1 MFINRRAV
9 PPAMGSRS
17 FFGMTLTA
25 DEKAAFKLH
34 LISQVFGAVAAGVM
48 MNHDYIATNGLGA
61 SVMQITL
68 LTMIWPVSNLFS
80 VLVSHFVDSTNR
92 HSSAIFVGAFLRLPI
107 ALMFFS
113 GSVNFM
119 LLLLFLYF
127 SSNSL
132 VIPGQNAVM
141 RSRYKKGHRGL
152 LFGWTMSALN
162 LFALPAAMIVGALLD
177 ADFSFYKWMFVAEGI
192 MGSAQAVVMGF
203 MAKGMKDPIVVAQS
217 NLSDFFKSIGHVI
230 KGDKEF
236 VKFEAFFMI
245 YGFGFMTIQPAIPF
259 YSQEV
264 LGLSYEQ
271 YALAKGVIGQ
281 LGLLLLAPFLG
292 AKMDKLHPFKFTGI
306 VCFILAGFPLL
317 LIGSSLI
324 PSLGVPLFYAA
335 WVAFA
340 IGIAGVVLSWN
351 MSSMFFAPEG
361 RTATY
366 QGLHVTATAMRGF
379 FAPVLGSVVMEYFGF
394 TANFL
399 LSFIFFSTASI
410 LFLLHYRQRCKK
422 GLNPK
427 FC

>member
-1 MFINRRAV
+1 MFFNRRAV
-9 PPAMGSRS
+9 PPDMVDRP

-25 DEKAAFKLH
+25 DEKRAFKLH
-34 LISQVFGAVAAGVM
+34 LTSQVLGAMAVGVM

-61 SVMQITL
+61 SVVQITL

-80 VLVSHFVDSTNR
+80 VLVSHFVDSTNK
-92 HSSAIFVGAFLRLPI
+92 HSTAIFIGAGLRLPI

-113 GSVNFM
+113 SNVNLM

-127 SSNSL
+127 GSNSL
-132 VIPGQNAVM
+132 VIPGQNAAM

-162 LFALPAAMIVGALLD
+162 LFALPSAMLVGALLD
-177 ADFSFYKWMFVAEGI
+177 ADFSYYRWLFVVEGI
-192 MGSAQAVVMGF
+192 MGCAQASVMGL
-203 MAKGMKDPIVVAQS
+203 MARGMKDPVAVAQS
-217 NLSDFFKSIGHVI
+217 SLADFFKSIGQVV
-230 KGDKEF
+230 KGDREF
-236 VKFEAFFMI
+236 VKFEIFFMI

-259 YSQEV
+259 YSTEV

-292 AKMDKLHPFKFTGI
+292 SKMDKLHPFKFTGV
-306 VCFILAGFPLL
+306 VCMILAGFPLL
-317 LIGSSLI
+317 LVCSSLI
-324 PSLGVPLFYAA
+324 PSLAVPLFYAA

-379 FAPVLGSVVMEYFGF
+379 FAPVLGSVVMEYLGF

-399 LSFIFFSTASI
+399 VSFAFFTTASI
-410 LFLLHYRQRCKK
+410 LFLLHYRKRCEK
-422 GLNPK
+422 GLI
-427 FC
+427 

>member
-1 MFINRRAV
+1 M
-9 PPAMGSRS
+9 S
-17 FFGMTLTA
+17 LTA
-25 DEKAAFKLH
+25 DEKGAFKLH
-34 LISQVFGAVAAGVM
+34 LLSQIFGAVAAGVM

-61 SVMQITL
+61 SVVQITL
-68 LTMIWPVSNLFS
+68 LAMIWPVSNLFS
-80 VLVSHFVDSTNR
+80 VVVSHFVDSSNR
-92 HSSAIFVGAFLRLPI
+92 HSTAIFIGAALRLPI

-113 GSVNFM
+113 SSVNFM
-119 LLLLFLYF
+119 LILLFLYF

-141 RSRYKKGHRGL
+141 RSRYNKGHRGL
-152 LFGWTMSALN
+152 LFGWTMTALN
-162 LFALPAAMIVGALLD
+162 LFALPAAMVVGALLD
-177 ADFSFYKWMFVAEGI
+177 ADFSFYRWLFVVEGV

-203 MAKGMKDPIVVAQS
+203 MARGMKDPVAVAES
-217 NLSDFFKSIGHVI
+217 NIRDFFKSIGQVL
-230 KGDKEF
+230 KGDREF
-236 VKFEAFFMI
+236 LKFEMFFMI
-245 YGFGFMTIQPAIPF
+245 YGFGFMTVQPALPF

-292 AKMDKLHPFKFTGI
+292 SKMDKLHPFKFTGV

-317 LIGSSLI
+317 LVGSSLFPSIGI
-324 PSLGVPLFYAA
+324 PLYYAA
-335 WVAFA
+335 WAAFA
-340 IGIAGVVLSWN
+340 IGIAGVVISWN

-379 FAPVLGSVVMEYFGF
+379 FAPVLGSVVMKYLGF

-399 LSFIFFSTASI
+399 LSFLFFTTASI
-410 LFLLHYRQRCKK
+410 LFLLHYRKRSES
-422 GLNPK
+422 PDSD
-427 FC
+427 

>member
-1 MFINRRAV
+1 MFSNRRAV
-9 PPAMGSRS
+9 PPGMADSTL
-17 FFGMTLTA
+17 FGLTLTK
-25 DEKAAFKLH
+25 DEKSAFKLH
-34 LISQVFGAVAAGVM
+34 LISQVLGAVAAGVL

-61 SVMQITL
+61 SVTQITL
-68 LTMIWPVSNLFS
+68 LAMIWPVSNLFS

-92 HSSAIFVGAFLRLPI
+92 HSTAIFIGAALRLPV

-113 GSVNFM
+113 SSVNLM
-119 LLLLFLYF
+119 LILLFLYF
-127 SSNSL
+127 GSNSL
-132 VIPGQNAVM
+132 VIPGQNAAM

-152 LFGWTMSALN
+152 LFGWTMSAMN
-162 LFALPAAMIVGALLD
+162 LFALPAAMLVGALLD
-177 ADFSFYKWMFVAEGI
+177 ADFSYYKWLFVIEGV
-192 MGSAQAVVMGF
+192 MGCAQAAVMGF
-203 MAKGMKDPIVVAQS
+203 MARGMKDPVAVAQS
-217 NLSDFFKSIGHVI
+217 SLSDFFKSIGFVL

-236 VKFEAFFMI
+236 VKFEIFFMI
-245 YGFGFMTIQPAIPF
+245 YGFGFMTILPAIPF

-306 VCFILAGFPLL
+306 VCLILAGFPLL
-317 LIGSSLI
+317 LVCSSLI

-366 QGLHVTATAMRGF
+366 QGLHVTATALRGF
-379 FAPVLGSVVMEYFGF
+379 LAPVLGSVVMEYFGF

-399 LSFIFFSTASI
+399 VSFAFFTTASI
-410 LFLLHYRQRCKK
+410 LFLLHYRKRCEK
-422 GLNPK
+422 GLI
-427 FC
+427 

>member
-1 MFINRRAV
+1 MFFNRRAV
-9 PPAMGSRS
+9 PPDLADRS
-17 FFGMTLTA
+17 LFSMSLTA
-25 DEKAAFKLH
+25 DEKGAFKLH
-34 LISQVFGAVAAGVM
+34 LLSQIFGAVAAGVM

-61 SVMQITL
+61 SVVQITL
-68 LTMIWPVSNLFS
+68 LAMIWPVSNLFS
-80 VLVSHFVDSTNR
+80 VVVSHFVDSSNR
-92 HSSAIFVGAFLRLPI
+92 HSTAIFIGAALRLPI

-113 GSVNFM
+113 SSVNFM
-119 LLLLFLYF
+119 LILLFLYF

-141 RSRYKKGHRGL
+141 RSRYNKGHRGL
-152 LFGWTMSALN
+152 LFGWTMTALN
-162 LFALPAAMIVGALLD
+162 LFALPAAMVVGALLD
-177 ADFSFYKWMFVAEGI
+177 ADFSFYRWLFVVEGV

-203 MAKGMKDPIVVAQS
+203 MARGMKDPVAVAES
-217 NLSDFFKSIGHVI
+217 NIRDFFKSIGQVL
-230 KGDKEF
+230 KGDREF
-236 VKFEAFFMI
+236 LKFEMFFMI
-245 YGFGFMTIQPAIPF
+245 YGFGFMTVQPAIPF

-292 AKMDKLHPFKFTGI
+292 SKMDKLHPFKFTGV

-317 LIGSSLI
+317 LVGSSLFPSIGI
-324 PSLGVPLFYAA
+324 PLYYAA
-335 WVAFA
+335 WAAFA

-379 FAPVLGSVVMEYFGF
+379 FAPVLGSVVMKYLGF

-399 LSFIFFSTASI
+399 LSFLFFTTASI
-410 LFLLHYRQRCKK
+410 LFLLHYRKRSES
-422 GLNPK
+422 PDSD
-427 FC
+427 

>member
-1 MFINRRAV
+1 
-9 PPAMGSRS
+9 
-17 FFGMTLTA
+17 
-25 DEKAAFKLH
+25 
-34 LISQVFGAVAAGVM
+34 

-61 SVMQITL
+61 SVVQITL
-68 LTMIWPVSNLFS
+68 LAMIWPVSNLFS
-80 VLVSHFVDSTNR
+80 VMTSHFVDSSNR
-92 HSSAIFVGAFLRLPI
+92 QSTAIFIGAALLLPI

-113 GSVNFM
+113 SSVNFM
-119 LLLLFLYF
+119 LILLFLYF

-141 RSRYKKGHRGL
+141 RSRYNKGHRGL
-152 LFGWTMSALN
+152 LFGWTMTALN
-162 LFALPAAMIVGALLD
+162 LFALPAAMVVGALLD
-177 ADFSFYKWMFVAEGI
+177 ADFSFYRWLFVVEGV

-203 MAKGMKDPIVVAQS
+203 MARGMKDPVAVAES
-217 NLSDFFKSIGHVI
+217 NIRDFFKSIGQVL
-230 KGDKEF
+230 KGDREF
-236 VKFEAFFMI
+236 LKFEMFFMI
-245 YGFGFMTIQPAIPF
+245 YGFGFMTVQPALPF

-292 AKMDKLHPFKFTGI
+292 SKMDKLHPFKFTGV

-317 LIGSSLI
+317 LVGSSLFPSIGI
-324 PSLGVPLFYAA
+324 PLYYAA
-335 WVAFA
+335 WAAFA
-340 IGIAGVVLSWN
+340 IGIAGVVISWN

-379 FAPVLGSVVMEYFGF
+379 FAPVLGSVVMKYLGF

-399 LSFIFFSTASI
+399 LSFLFFTTASI
-410 LFLLHYRQRCKK
+410 LFLLHYRKRSES
-422 GLNPK
+422 PDSD
-427 FC
+427 

>member
-1 MFINRRAV
+1 MFFNRRSV
-9 PPAMGSRS
+9 PPDLADRSLFAMS
-17 FFGMTLTA
+17 LTA
-25 DEKAAFKLH
+25 DEKGAFKLH
-34 LISQVFGAVAAGVM
+34 LISQILGAVAVGVM

-61 SVMQITL
+61 SVVQITL
-68 LTMIWPVSNLFS
+68 LAMIWPVSNLFS
-80 VLVSHFVDSTNR
+80 VVVSHFVDSSNK
-92 HSSAIFVGAFLRLPI
+92 HSTAIFAGAVLRLPI

-119 LLLLFLYF
+119 LILLFLYF

-152 LFGWTMSALN
+152 LFGWTMTALN
-162 LFALPAAMIVGALLD
+162 LFALPAAMVVGALLD
-177 ADFSFYKWMFVAEGI
+177 ADFLYYRWLFVVEGV

-203 MAKGMKDPIVVAQS
+203 MARGMKDPVAVAES
-217 NLSDFFKSIGHVI
+217 NLGDFFRSIGQVL
-230 KGDKEF
+230 KGDREF
-236 VKFEAFFMI
+236 LKFEAFFMI
-245 YGFGFMTIQPAIPF
+245 YGFGFMTVQPAIPF

-292 AKMDKLHPFKFTGI
+292 AKMDKLHPFKFTGV

-317 LIGSSLI
+317 LVGSSLFPSVGI
-324 PSLGVPLFYAA
+324 PLYYAA
-335 WVAFA
+335 WAAFA

-379 FAPVLGSVVMEYFGF
+379 FAPVLGSVVMKYLGF

-399 LSFIFFSTASI
+399 LSFLFFTTASF
-410 LFLLHYRQRCKK
+410 LFLLHYRKR
-422 GLNPK
+422 PEESYP
-427 FC
+427 

>member
-1 MFINRRAV
+1 
-9 PPAMGSRS
+9 
-17 FFGMTLTA
+17 
-25 DEKAAFKLH
+25 
-34 LISQVFGAVAAGVM
+34 

-61 SVMQITL
+61 SVVQITL
-68 LTMIWPVSNLFS
+68 LAMIWPVSNLFS
-80 VLVSHFVDSTNR
+80 VVTSHFVDSSNR
-92 HSSAIFVGAFLRLPI
+92 HSTAIFIGAALRLPI

-113 GSVNFM
+113 SSVNFM
-119 LLLLFLYF
+119 LILLFLYF

-141 RSRYKKGHRGL
+141 RSRYNKGHRGL
-152 LFGWTMSALN
+152 LFGWTMTALN
-162 LFALPAAMIVGALLD
+162 LFALPAAMVVGALLD
-177 ADFSFYKWMFVAEGI
+177 ADFSFYRWLFVVEGV

-203 MAKGMKDPIVVAQS
+203 MARGMKDPVAVAES
-217 NLSDFFKSIGHVI
+217 NIRDFFKSIGQVL
-230 KGDKEF
+230 KGDREF
-236 VKFEAFFMI
+236 LKFEMFFMI
-245 YGFGFMTIQPAIPF
+245 YGFGFMTVQPALPF

-292 AKMDKLHPFKFTGI
+292 SKMDKLHPFKFTGV

-317 LIGSSLI
+317 LVGSSLFPSIGI
-324 PSLGVPLFYAA
+324 PLYYAA
-335 WVAFA
+335 WAAFA
-340 IGIAGVVLSWN
+340 IGIAGVVISWN

-379 FAPVLGSVVMEYFGF
+379 FAPVLGSVVMKYLGF

-399 LSFIFFSTASI
+399 LSFLFFTTASI
-410 LFLLHYRQRCKK
+410 LFLLHYRKRSES
-422 GLNPK
+422 PDSD
-427 FC
+427 

>member
-1 MFINRRAV
+1 M
-9 PPAMGSRS
+9 
-17 FFGMTLTA
+17 MTPFKMSLTS
-25 DEKAAFKLH
+25 DEKGAFKLH
-34 LISQVFGAVAAGVM
+34 LISQILGAVAVGVV

-61 SVMQITL
+61 SLTQITL

-92 HSSAIFVGAFLRLPI
+92 HSAAIFLGAALRLPI
-107 ALMFFS
+107 AFMYFS
-113 GSVNFM
+113 NSVNLM
-119 LLLLFLYF
+119 LVLLFLYF

-141 RSRYKKGHRGL
+141 RSRYQKGHRGL

-162 LFALPAAMIVGALLD
+162 LFALPSAMVVGALLD
-177 ADFSFYKWMFVAEGI
+177 ADFSYYRWLFVVEAV
-192 MGSAQAVVMGF
+192 MGAAQAAVMGL
-203 MAKGMKDPIVVAQS
+203 MARGMKNPVTVAKS
-217 NLSDFFKSIGHVI
+217 NLSDFFKSIGRVL
-230 KGDKEF
+230 KTDKEF
-236 VKFEAFFMI
+236 MLFEAYFMI
-245 YGFGFMTIQPAIPF
+245 YGFGFMVILPAIPF
-259 YSQEV
+259 FSQEV

-271 YALAKGVIGQ
+271 YALAKGVVGQ

-292 AKMDKLHPFKFTGI
+292 AKMDTLHPFKFTGV

-324 PSLGVPLFYAA
+324 PSLGIHLFYAA
-335 WVAFA
+335 WAVFA

-379 FAPVLGSVVMEYFGF
+379 FAPVLGSVVMKYFGF

-399 LSFIFFSTASI
+399 LSFVFFTTASI
-410 LFLLHYRQRCKK
+410 LFLLHYRVKCKR
-422 GLNPK
+422 GLL
-427 FC
+427 C

>member
-1 MFINRRAV
+1 MFFNRRAV
-9 PPAMGSRS
+9 PPDLADRS
-17 FFGMTLTA
+17 LFSMSLTA
-25 DEKAAFKLH
+25 DEKGAFKLH
-34 LISQVFGAVAAGVM
+34 LLSQIFGAVAAGVM

-61 SVMQITL
+61 SVVQITL
-68 LTMIWPVSNLFS
+68 LAMIWPVSNLFS
-80 VLVSHFVDSTNR
+80 VVTSHFVDSSNR
-92 HSSAIFVGAFLRLPI
+92 HSTAIFIGAALRLPI

-113 GSVNFM
+113 SSVNFM
-119 LLLLFLYF
+119 LILLFLYF

-141 RSRYKKGHRGL
+141 RSRYNKGHRGL
-152 LFGWTMSALN
+152 LFGWTMTALN
-162 LFALPAAMIVGALLD
+162 LFALPAAMVVGALLD
-177 ADFSFYKWMFVAEGI
+177 ADFSFYRWLFVVEGV

-203 MAKGMKDPIVVAQS
+203 MARGMKDPVAVAES
-217 NLSDFFKSIGHVI
+217 NIRDFFKSIGQVL
-230 KGDKEF
+230 KGDREF
-236 VKFEAFFMI
+236 LKFEMFFMI
-245 YGFGFMTIQPAIPF
+245 YGFGFMTVQPALPF

-292 AKMDKLHPFKFTGI
+292 SKMDKLHPFKFTGV

-317 LIGSSLI
+317 LVGSSLFPSIGI
-324 PSLGVPLFYAA
+324 PLYYAA
-335 WVAFA
+335 WAAFA
-340 IGIAGVVLSWN
+340 IGIAGVVISWN

-379 FAPVLGSVVMEYFGF
+379 FAPVLGSVVMKYLGF

-399 LSFIFFSTASI
+399 LSFLFFTTASI
-410 LFLLHYRQRCKK
+410 LFLLHYRKRSES
-422 GLNPK
+422 PDSD
-427 FC
+427 

>member
-1 MFINRRAV
+1 LFFNRRSV
-9 PPAMGSRS
+9 PPDLADRSLFAMS
-17 FFGMTLTA
+17 LTA
-25 DEKAAFKLH
+25 DEKGAFKLH
-34 LISQVFGAVAAGVM
+34 LISQILGAVAVGVM

-61 SVMQITL
+61 SVVQITL
-68 LTMIWPVSNLFS
+68 LAMIWPVSNLFS
-80 VLVSHFVDSTNR
+80 VVVSHFVDSSNK
-92 HSSAIFVGAFLRLPI
+92 HSTAIFAGAVLRLPI

-119 LLLLFLYF
+119 LILLFLYF

-152 LFGWTMSALN
+152 LFGWTMTALN
-162 LFALPAAMIVGALLD
+162 LFALPAAMVVGALLD
-177 ADFSFYKWMFVAEGI
+177 ADFLYYRWLFVVEGV

-203 MAKGMKDPIVVAQS
+203 MARGMKDPVAVAES
-217 NLSDFFKSIGHVI
+217 NLGDFFRSIGQVL
-230 KGDKEF
+230 KGDREF
-236 VKFEAFFMI
+236 LKFEAFFMI
-245 YGFGFMTIQPAIPF
+245 YGFGFMTVQPAIPF

-292 AKMDKLHPFKFTGI
+292 AKMDKLHPFKFTGV

-317 LIGSSLI
+317 LVGSSLFPSVGI
-324 PSLGVPLFYAA
+324 PLYYAA
-335 WVAFA
+335 WAAFA

-379 FAPVLGSVVMEYFGF
+379 FAPVLGSVVMKYLGF

-399 LSFIFFSTASI
+399 LSFLFFTTASF
-410 LFLLHYRQRCKK
+410 LFLLHYRKR
-422 GLNPK
+422 PEESYP
-427 FC
+427 

>member
-1 MFINRRAV
+1 M
-9 PPAMGSRS
+9 S
-17 FFGMTLTA
+17 LTA
-25 DEKAAFKLH
+25 DEKGAFKLH
-34 LISQVFGAVAAGVM
+34 LLSQIFGAVAAGVM

-61 SVMQITL
+61 SVVQITL
-68 LTMIWPVSNLFS
+68 LAMIWPVSNLFS
-80 VLVSHFVDSTNR
+80 VVVSHFVDSSNR
-92 HSSAIFVGAFLRLPI
+92 HSTAIFIGAALRLPI

-113 GSVNFM
+113 SSVNFM
-119 LLLLFLYF
+119 LILLFLYF

-141 RSRYKKGHRGL
+141 RSRYNKGHRGL
-152 LFGWTMSALN
+152 LFGWTMTALN
-162 LFALPAAMIVGALLD
+162 LFALPAAMVVGALLD
-177 ADFSFYKWMFVAEGI
+177 ADFSFYRWLFVVEGV

-203 MAKGMKDPIVVAQS
+203 MARGMKDPVAVAES
-217 NLSDFFKSIGHVI
+217 NIRDFFKSIGQVL
-230 KGDKEF
+230 KGDREF
-236 VKFEAFFMI
+236 LKFEMFFMI
-245 YGFGFMTIQPAIPF
+245 YGFGFMTVQPAIPF

-292 AKMDKLHPFKFTGI
+292 SKMDKLHPFKFTGV

-317 LIGSSLI
+317 LVGSSLFPSIGI
-324 PSLGVPLFYAA
+324 PLYYAA
-335 WVAFA
+335 WAAFA

-379 FAPVLGSVVMEYFGF
+379 FAPVLGSVVMKYLGF

-399 LSFIFFSTASI
+399 LSFLFFTTASI
-410 LFLLHYRQRCKK
+410 LFLLHYRKRSES
-422 GLNPK
+422 PDSD
-427 FC
+427 

>member
-1 MFINRRAV
+1 MADRSLF
-9 PPAMGSRS
+9 AMS
-17 FFGMTLTA
+17 LTA
-25 DEKAAFKLH
+25 DEKGAFKLH
-34 LISQVFGAVAAGVM
+34 LISQILGAVAVGVM

-61 SVMQITL
+61 SVVQITL
-68 LTMIWPVSNLFS
+68 LAMIWPVSNLFS
-80 VLVSHFVDSTNR
+80 VVVSHFVDSSNR
-92 HSSAIFVGAFLRLPI
+92 HSTAIFTGAALRLPI

-152 LFGWTMSALN
+152 LFGWTMTALN
-162 LFALPAAMIVGALLD
+162 LFALPAAMVVGALLD
-177 ADFSFYKWMFVAEGI
+177 ADFSYYRWLFVVEGV

-203 MAKGMKDPIVVAQS
+203 MARGMKDPVAVAES
-217 NLSDFFKSIGHVI
+217 NLGDFFRSIGSVL
-230 KGDKEF
+230 KGDREF
-236 VKFEAFFMI
+236 LRFEAFFMI
-245 YGFGFMTIQPAIPF
+245 YGFGFMTVQPALPF

-292 AKMDKLHPFKFTGI
+292 AKMDKLHPFKFTGV

-317 LIGSSLI
+317 LVGSSLFPSVGI
-324 PSLGVPLFYAA
+324 PLYYAA
-335 WVAFA
+335 WAAFA

-366 QGLHVTATAMRGF
+366 QGLHVTATALRGF
-379 FAPVLGSVVMEYFGF
+379 FAPVLGSVVMKYLGF

-399 LSFIFFSTASI
+399 LSFLFFTTASF
-410 LFLLHYRQRCKK
+410 LFLLHYRKRSEE
-422 GLNPK
+422 LLS
-427 FC
+427 

>member
-1 MFINRRAV
+1 M
-9 PPAMGSRS
+9 S
-17 FFGMTLTA
+17 LTA
-25 DEKAAFKLH
+25 DEKGAFKFH
-34 LISQVFGAVAAGVM
+34 LISQMLGAVAVGVM

-61 SVMQITL
+61 SVVQITL
-68 LTMIWPVSNLFS
+68 LAMIWPVSNLFS
-80 VLVSHFVDSTNR
+80 VVVSHFVDSSNK
-92 HSSAIFVGAFLRLPI
+92 HSTAIFAGAVLRLPI

-119 LLLLFLYF
+119 LVLLFLYF

-141 RSRYKKGHRGL
+141 RSRYKEGHRGL
-152 LFGWTMSALN
+152 LFGWTMTALN
-162 LFALPAAMIVGALLD
+162 LFALPAAMVVGALLD
-177 ADFSFYKWMFVAEGI
+177 ADFSYYRWLFVVEGV

-203 MAKGMKDPIVVAQS
+203 MARGMKDPVAVAES
-217 NLSDFFKSIGHVI
+217 NLHDFFRSTAQVL
-230 KGDKEF
+230 KGDREF
-236 VKFEAFFMI
+236 LKFEAFFMI
-245 YGFGFMTIQPAIPF
+245 YGFGFMTVQPALPF

-292 AKMDKLHPFKFTGI
+292 AKMDKLHPFKFTGV

-317 LIGSSLI
+317 LVGSSLFPSVGI
-324 PSLGVPLFYAA
+324 PLYYAA
-335 WVAFA
+335 WAAFA

-366 QGLHVTATAMRGF
+366 QGLHVTATALRGF
-379 FAPVLGSVVMEYFGF
+379 FAPVLGSVVMKYLGF

-399 LSFIFFSTASI
+399 LSFLFFTIASF
-410 LFLLHYRQRCKK
+410 LFLLHYRKK
-422 GLNPK
+422 SEESHP
-427 FC
+427 